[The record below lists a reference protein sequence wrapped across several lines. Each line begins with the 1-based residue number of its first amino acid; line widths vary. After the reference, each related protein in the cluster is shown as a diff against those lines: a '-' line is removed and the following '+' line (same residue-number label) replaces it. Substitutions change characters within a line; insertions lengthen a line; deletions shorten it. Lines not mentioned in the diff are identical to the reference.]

1 MRKIPV
7 PMQRESEREKRKEE
21 KNVTKRKKEIKRGE
35 VIPAPGGS
43 QLKILTSCTRLQFL
57 EAHRRLC

>member
-35 VIPAPGGS
+35 GGGHP
-43 QLKILTSCTRLQFL
+43 CP
-57 EAHRRLC
+57 RRFTIKDINKLYSITVLRST